1 MKDIRIAAAVS
12 RAEPLDVGRN
22 FDTMTRLV
30 RDARRAG
37 ARLVC
42 FPEMNLTGYVIAPE
56 IRQVAQPVPGPLSQR
71 LSALADAEEMVIL
84 AGLAEKGPAD
94 ELFVSHLVA
103 APGREI
109 ALYRKLHMAPPE
121 RKLFAQGDAAP
132 VFEAAGVRFGV
143 QLCYDAHFPEI
154 STHMAQAGAEL
165 ILVPHASPRGSADE
179 KFRSWM
185 RHLPARAFDNSVFLV
200 AVNQIGSSPKGL
212 TYPGIALAVD
222 PSGRLMASELRDQ
235 EGLLVL
241 DLPAAALERVRNH
254 KMRFFFPNRR
264 PRLYER
270 LRRDSSA

>member
-22 FDTMTRLV
+22 FDTMARLV
-30 RDARRAG
+30 RDARQAG

-42 FPEMNLTGYVIAPE
+42 FSEMNLTGYVIAPE
-56 IRQVAQPVPGPLSQR
+56 IRQVAEPVPGPLSQR

-94 ELFVSHLVA
+94 ALFVSHLVA

-109 ALYRKLHMAPPE
+109 AVYRKLHMAPPE
-121 RKLFAQGDAAP
+121 RKLFAQGEAAP

-200 AVNQIGSSPKGL
+200 AVNQIGASPKGL
-212 TYPGIALAVD
+212 AYPGVALAMD
-222 PSGRLMASELRDQ
+222 PSGRLMASELRDE
-235 EGLLVL
+235 EGLLVV
-241 DLPAAALERVRNH
+241 DLPAAALERVRTH

-270 LRRDSSA
+270 LRRNSST

>member
-1 MKDIRIAAAVS
+1 MEDIRIAAAVS
-12 RAEPLDVGRN
+12 RAEPLDVSRN
-22 FDTMTRLV
+22 FDTMVRLV
-30 RDARRAG
+30 RAARDAG

-56 IRQVAQPVPGPLSQR
+56 IRRVAEPVPGPLSR
-71 LSALADAEEMVIL
+71 AVAALAEAEDMVIL
-84 AGLAEKGPAD
+84 AGLAEKGAAD
-94 ELFVSHLVA
+94 ALFVSHLVA
-103 APGREI
+103 VPGRE
-109 ALYRKLHMAPPE
+109 AGVYRKLHMAPPE
-121 RKLFAQGDAAP
+121 QQLFAQGDAAP

-200 AVNQIGSSPKGL
+200 AVNQIGASPKGL
-212 TYPGIALAVD
+212 TYPGVALAVD
-222 PSGRLMASELRDQ
+222 PSGHLMASELRDR
-235 EGLLVL
+235 EGLLVV
-241 DLPAAALERVRNH
+241 DLPAAAMERVRNH

-264 PRLYER
+264 PGLYDR
-270 LRRDSSA
+270 LRRKSSA